1 MNLRHIEV
9 FHAVYSNGSVMGA
22 ARELNVSQPSVSKVL
37 AHAESRLGFA
47 LFRRVRGRLV
57 PTEEAHILFRQV
69 DDVQGRIRSIQQTS
83 KNLRGGIGGW
93 LRLAVLP
100 ALGLAAAPAA
110 VAELLK
116 SDATTRVDIQT
127 LHHDEMIRS
136 LTERD
141 CDLAIGY
148 DLPDHPRLETIPVG
162 EGELVVLF
170 RRDRLADPAERID
183 LSLLGNEDFIT
194 LVDSGPLGTLFSSET
209 HALAI
214 DLDARISVR
223 TYFVAAGLVRAGAG
237 MAVIDQY
244 TASATAGA
252 DLDYRP
258 IDPAIPFRVQ
268 AVHLTDR
275 PPSRLAT
282 TFLAALGRILRDDRA
297 SHNREL

>member
-1 MNLRHIEV
+1 MMNLRHIEV

-69 DDVQGRIRSIQQTS
+69 EDVQGRIRSIQQTS

-100 ALGLAAAPAA
+100 ALGLAATPRA

-116 SDATTRVDIQT
+116 SDPTTRVDIQT

-136 LTERD
+136 LMERD

-148 DLPDHPRLETIPVG
+148 DLPDHPRLETIPVA

-170 RRDRLADPAERID
+170 RRDQLPEPPERID
-183 LSLLGNEDFIT
+183 LSLLDNRDFIT
-194 LVDSGPLGTLFSSET
+194 LVDSGPLGTLFSSEA
-209 HALAI
+209 HGQEL
-214 DLDARISVR
+214 DLEARISVR
-223 TYFVAAGLVRAGAG
+223 TYYVAAGLVRAGAG
-237 MAVIDQY
+237 FAVIDQY
-244 TASATAGA
+244 TAAATAGA
-252 DLDYRP
+252 ELDYRP
-258 IDPAIPFRVQ
+258 IEPPIPFRVQ
-268 AVHLTDR
+268 GVHLSDR

-282 TFLAALGRILRDDRA
+282 TFLAALGRVLRE
-297 SHNREL
+297 NP